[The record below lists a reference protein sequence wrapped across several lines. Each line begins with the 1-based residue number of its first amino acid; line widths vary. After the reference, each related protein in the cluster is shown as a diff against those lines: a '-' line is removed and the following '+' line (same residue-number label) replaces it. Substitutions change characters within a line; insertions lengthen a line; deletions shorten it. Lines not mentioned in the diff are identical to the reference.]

1 MKDNDPEKLPDDE
14 LPDHLRKKRPSINMN
29 DIRNKGPEAIKALNK
44 KGQAIML
51 FATVSGNPTQAET
64 EKITSLWQSSLFNAN
79 LQSTR

>member
-1 MKDNDPEKLPDDE
+1 
-14 LPDHLRKKRPSINMN
+14 MN

-64 EKITSLWQSSLFNAN
+64 EQITSLWQSSLFNAN

>member
-1 MKDNDPEKLPDDE
+1 LPDDE
-14 LPDHLRKKRPSINMN
+14 LPDYMRKKRPSINMN

-64 EKITSLWQSSLFNAN
+64 EQITSLWQSSLFNAN